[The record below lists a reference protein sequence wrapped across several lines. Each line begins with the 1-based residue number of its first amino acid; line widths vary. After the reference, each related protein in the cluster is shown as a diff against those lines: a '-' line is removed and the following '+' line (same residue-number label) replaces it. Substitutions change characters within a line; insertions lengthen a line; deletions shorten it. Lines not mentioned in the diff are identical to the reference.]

1 MFFQSNKA
9 IAVQSHEVANISAN
23 DIAIPVDWVLG
34 SLIGVFTL
42 FFTVVWWVRG
52 LSAKVDGNTRLL
64 SELQAQFEI
73 EHKEDKQHRKEMK
86 DEIHLAFKSEIAQSA
101 SDICHGFELFSME
114 MRTELR
120 NLGEGLEAKN
130 AEVRRIAKRVD
141 RLNAEVGDLLNKT
154 GMQVRRHPLIDDDIG
169 D

>member
-1 MFFQSNKA
+1 
-9 IAVQSHEVANISAN
+9 
-23 DIAIPVDWVLG
+23 
-34 SLIGVFTL
+34 
-42 FFTVVWWVRG
+42 
-52 LSAKVDGNTRLL
+52 
-64 SELQAQFEI
+64 
-73 EHKEDKQHRKEMK
+73 
-86 DEIHLAFKSEIAQSA
+86 
-101 SDICHGFELFSME
+101 LFSME

-154 GMQVRRHPLIDDDIG
+154 GMHPRQYPLVDDDIG